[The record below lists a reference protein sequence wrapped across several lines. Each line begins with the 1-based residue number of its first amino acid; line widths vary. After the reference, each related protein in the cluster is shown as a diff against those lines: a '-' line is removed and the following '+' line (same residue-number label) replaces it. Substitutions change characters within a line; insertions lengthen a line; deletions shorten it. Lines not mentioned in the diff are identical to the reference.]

1 MPSGPRDNSS
11 GISRLIAGFC
21 PLVIS
26 TCQTSVKWSLNT
38 NQKCRYCACIN
49 TSPVT
54 YREDA
59 HPSSRMEAAN
69 RSCQLV
75 WLAGLQT
82 KCLNRCVCF
91 MLLPLLRFLVS
102 GFLSDSWICGF
113 SHGKKS
119 RLIGACMVT
128 LDPNSIAS
136 PPKPHALTFLFW
148 SSRPSS
154 HSSHNA

>member
-11 GISRLIAGFC
+11 GISCLIAGFC

-69 RSCQLV
+69 RRFQLV

-82 KCLNRCVCF
+82 KWLNRCACF
-91 MLLPLLRFLVS
+91 MLLLLLRFLVS
-102 GFLSDSWICGF
+102 GFLSDSWISGF
-113 SHGKKS
+113 SYGKKS
-119 RLIGACMVT
+119 RLIGAYMLT
-128 LDPNSIAS
+128 LDQNSIAS

-154 HSSHNA
+154 YSSHAA